1 MRLIDADK
9 ILEKMQSVMDMQD
22 LYLPTHFKE
31 MVIDEMPAVDAV
43 EVVMCKDCKF
53 YDPLDANRPY
63 DCMYMDSIFG
73 DDYCSRG
80 VKLPKSVDAE
90 PIRHGHWELIDG
102 EEPRRYGCSQCKR
115 MVWHEENYC
124 PNCGA
129 RMDEDDTAPSE
140 EAYDD
145 FYAKHRD

>member
-1 MRLIDADK
+1 MDTRLRRATEGENARYGTGERDMRLIDADELIRK
-9 ILEKMQSVMDMQD
+9 GTSTFDESIPIADFIEIVELR
-22 LYLPTHFKE
+22 PTIE
-31 MVIDEMPAVDAV
+31 
-43 EVVMCKDCKF
+43 
-53 YDPLDANRPY
+53 
-63 DCMYMDSIFG
+63 
-73 DDYCSRG
+73 
-80 VKLPKSVDAE
+80 AE